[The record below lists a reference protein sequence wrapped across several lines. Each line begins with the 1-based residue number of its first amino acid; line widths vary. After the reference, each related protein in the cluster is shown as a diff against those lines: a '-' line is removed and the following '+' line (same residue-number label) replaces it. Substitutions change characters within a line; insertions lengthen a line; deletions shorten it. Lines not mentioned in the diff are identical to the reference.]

1 MKRSFNVFQSIYLK
15 IPLLFMFILLITFQF
30 ISIFFINRLEEESTA
45 SFKSQINTQ
54 AELLIH
60 NVVPILEESH
70 GKERKERLDQSL
82 ASFTTSPDHIEV
94 QLINTDEYIIAV
106 NTPSV
111 RSAEGNR
118 VDEPNVKNALVNQ
131 RSFDVEEYN
140 ADTKQ
145 YTYQLIKPIQ
155 STDSARVLGAVLIRA
170 DMSEIMKQRD
180 EVLDLFIR
188 SGAVAIIG
196 GLIVSLFLSQGL
208 TRPIDQIRQQ
218 AIRISEGIYEYPAEV
233 YGKDELGELTL
244 TVNDLSDK
252 VREAQESTEAE
263 SQRLDSVLR
272 YMTDGVIATDSYGNV
287 ILVNDRA
294 LSFLNVAQ
302 ENALGFP
309 ILKLLDVEDYEVY
322 DLLTSEVKI
331 TLNRQE
337 GGIDFI
343 LNAEF
348 SAIRRES
355 GFVTGLVCVL
365 TDITEQA
372 QAERERR
379 EFVSNVSHELRTPL
393 TSIKNYSEVLANGAW
408 KDEEIA
414 PKFLGVIQSETYR
427 MIRMISNLLDLSKMD
442 GGQMVLDKE
451 FVDFKALANHVID
464 RFKLAVDSGQ
474 VTNIRL
480 NTEFTAR
487 DLYVEI
493 DQDRIIQVMD
503 NLINNAIKYSPDG
516 GEILISIGETADKIR
531 FTVKD
536 YGIGVPRKDL
546 DHLFE
551 RFYRVD
557 KARNSG
563 EGGTG
568 LGLAISREI
577 IELHG
582 GKIGAISIEGR
593 GSTFYFELPYEV
605 FDDFDDSWGV

>member
-45 SFKSQINTQ
+45 NFKSQINTQ

-118 VDEPNVKNALVNQ
+118 VDEPNVKNVLVNQ

-442 GGQMVLDKE
+442 GRQMVLDKE

-480 NTEFTAR
+480 NTEFTTR

>member
-45 SFKSQINTQ
+45 NFKSQINTQ
-54 AELLIH
+54 AELLVH

-118 VDEPNVKNALVNQ
+118 VDEPNVKNVLVNQ

-393 TSIKNYSEVLANGAW
+393 TSIKNYSEVLAKGAW

-442 GGQMVLDKE
+442 GRQMVLDKE

-480 NTEFTAR
+480 NTEFTTR

>member
-45 SFKSQINTQ
+45 NFKSQINTQ

-118 VDEPNVKNALVNQ
+118 VDEPNVKNVLVNQ

-309 ILKLLDVEDYEVY
+309 ILKLFLWMMPQQMGLYRF
-322 DLLTSEVKI
+322 LK
-331 TLNRQE
+331 NM
-337 GGIDFI
+337 
-343 LNAEF
+343 
-348 SAIRRES
+348 RR
-355 GFVTGLVCVL
+355 
-365 TDITEQA
+365 DI
-372 QAERERR
+372 
-379 EFVSNVSHELRTPL
+379 
-393 TSIKNYSEVLANGAW
+393 
-408 KDEEIA
+408 
-414 PKFLGVIQSETYR
+414 
-427 MIRMISNLLDLSKMD
+427 
-442 GGQMVLDKE
+442 
-451 FVDFKALANHVID
+451 
-464 RFKLAVDSGQ
+464 
-474 VTNIRL
+474 
-480 NTEFTAR
+480 
-487 DLYVEI
+487 
-493 DQDRIIQVMD
+493 RII
-503 NLINNAIKYSPDG
+503 LC
-516 GEILISIGETADKIR
+516 
-531 FTVKD
+531 
-536 YGIGVPRKDL
+536 
-546 DHLFE
+546 
-551 RFYRVD
+551 
-557 KARNSG
+557 
-563 EGGTG
+563 
-568 LGLAISREI
+568 
-577 IELHG
+577 
-582 GKIGAISIEGR
+582 
-593 GSTFYFELPYEV
+593 
-605 FDDFDDSWGV
+605 

>member
-45 SFKSQINTQ
+45 NFKSQINTQ

-118 VDEPNVKNALVNQ
+118 VDEPNVKNVLVNQ

>member
-118 VDEPNVKNALVNQ
+118 VDEPNVKNALINQ

>member
-45 SFKSQINTQ
+45 NFKSQINTQ

-118 VDEPNVKNALVNQ
+118 VDEPNVKNVLVNQ

-393 TSIKNYSEVLANGAW
+393 TSIKNYSEVLAKGAW

-442 GGQMVLDKE
+442 GRQMVLDKE

-480 NTEFTAR
+480 NTEFTTR

>member
-393 TSIKNYSEVLANGAW
+393 TSIKNYSEVLAKGAW

-451 FVDFKALANHVID
+451 FVDFKALATHVID

-480 NTEFTAR
+480 NTEFTTR

>member
-45 SFKSQINTQ
+45 NFKSQINTQ

-118 VDEPNVKNALVNQ
+118 ADEPNVKNVLVNQ

-393 TSIKNYSEVLANGAW
+393 TSIKNYSEVLAKGAW

-442 GGQMVLDKE
+442 GRQMVLDKE
-451 FVDFKALANHVID
+451 FVDFKALANHVVD

-480 NTEFTAR
+480 NTEFTTR